1 MLLSGVESLII
12 DFCRAFCLL
21 RMEWMQYFSI
31 VGIPKAEWPLIAI
44 HIISYNYCPTII
56 IPRSWFFDPPSPSPW
71 YQDDHDP
78 GFWSWSVIK
87 KLLSR
92 DARVWLDTHASW
104 DSYHSHISSLIW
116 DLRSHHYFIIPARTR
131 VIVLC
136 YAVLWVRDVSS
147 NTWSQKCLKSNE
159 KTLNSRNI
167 VFSHFLVDP
176 GLLVLNKFIK
186 IKNTSDYMWA
196 TAWSWKTSG
205 CCQNWIESNTRDL
218 SEKYGIGMLL
228 GHDAAV
234 DESGSTSSTT
244 HSTAVRDELTWDGS
258 SDFF

>member
-1 MLLSGVESLII
+1 MPLSLIESLII

-131 VIVLC
+131 VIVPSALGTWC
-136 YAVLWVRDVSS
+136 QQQHMKSEVS
-147 NTWSQKCLKSNE
+147 
-159 KTLNSRNI
+159 
-167 VFSHFLVDP
+167 
-176 GLLVLNKFIK
+176 
-186 IKNTSDYMWA
+186 
-196 TAWSWKTSG
+196 
-205 CCQNWIESNTRDL
+205 
-218 SEKYGIGMLL
+218 
-228 GHDAAV
+228 
-234 DESGSTSSTT
+234 
-244 HSTAVRDELTWDGS
+244 
-258 SDFF
+258 

>member
-1 MLLSGVESLII
+1 MTLNLMLGVASGVLHPAQGCKILVVLSLP
-12 DFCRAFCLL
+12 APASL
-21 RMEWMQYFSI
+21 
-31 VGIPKAEWPLIAI
+31 
-44 HIISYNYCPTII
+44 CP
-56 IPRSWFFDPPSPSPW
+56 
-71 YQDDHDP
+71 
-78 GFWSWSVIK
+78 
-87 KLLSR
+87 
-92 DARVWLDTHASW
+92 
-104 DSYHSHISSLIW
+104 
-116 DLRSHHYFIIPARTR
+116 
-131 VIVLC
+131 
-136 YAVLWVRDVSS
+136 VLWVRDVSS

-234 DESGSTSSTT
+234 DESGSTSST